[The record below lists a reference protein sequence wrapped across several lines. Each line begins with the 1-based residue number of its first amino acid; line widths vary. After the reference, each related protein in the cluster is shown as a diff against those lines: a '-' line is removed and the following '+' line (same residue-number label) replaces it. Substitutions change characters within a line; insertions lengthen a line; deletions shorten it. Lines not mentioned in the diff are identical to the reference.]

1 MAGFWDDGNDPL
13 TPYLGAFGPRRLT
26 GRGRGSPAGLPWQA
40 RDASPF
46 TLTRE
51 RVADEL
57 EGNPQLQRKLDMNTT
72 AEVGTDPLKRR
83 WYQALTIDRA
93 VATGKPLDEVVNN
106 PNYYPSS
113 TTSQTATTGQ
123 QPDMSIWEGANP
135 ANFATGNAS
144 YDPKKGRYVGFAGG
158 PQTTSFGTTDRGS
171 EYGGIEGGTLP
182 YARAMG
188 YQGPERTAIGPTG
201 PRGDDSELMATLS
214 PAEREIYAEYKA
226 REQGRS
232 PATYPRPEGRTMPQP
247 QSLMDM
253 FQPTDPSGAP
263 VDFTRA
269 LASRQNSLIGLGLG
283 LMGATRPGLG
293 EALAGFQAGT
303 AADTR
308 QQALRESRDERKQ
321 AQSNWERQ
329 FARGGESD
337 WARVAREIMPDA
349 KPGSPEYLQGA
360 KQFYASKAEGDWTVQ
375 EDPNTGNKYAWN
387 KRTNETKAIPV
398 PGGATAPG
406 NPFQPTGKMSTD
418 EGKTALYAD
427 RAATAHADITKYE
440 NLNQQPGGTVGGLV
454 QQNLPAGAANVLV
467 SPERGRA
474 MDAQRAFVNAL
485 LRRESGAAINAGE
498 FNSYAK
504 EYFPQVGDTADQI
517 EAKRKHRAEVIAGLA
532 RESGRGYRPSYQFD
546 AQGNIT
552 LGKPTFTG
560 GQGGAA
566 PAETPAPAKPKPT
579 ATKTINGKS
588 YSKIDGQWYED

>member
-1 MAGFWDDGNDPL
+1 MAGFWDDGSPDPIN
-13 TPYLGAFGPRRLT
+13 PYLGAFGGRRLT

-40 RDASPF
+40 RDVSPF

-51 RVADEL
+51 RVQDEL

-72 AEVGTDPLKRR
+72 AEVGTDPIKRR

-93 VATGKPLDEVVNN
+93 VATGKPLDEVVNA
-106 PNYYPSS
+106 PDYYPGT
-113 TTSQTATTGQ
+113 TTSKTATTGQ
-123 QPDMSIWEGANP
+123 APDASIWEGANP

-144 YDPKKGRYVGFAGG
+144 YDPVKQRWVGFAGG
-158 PQTTSFGTTDRGS
+158 PQTSVFGTGRTA
-171 EYGGIEGGTLP
+171 ELGGIEGGTMP

-188 YQGPERTAIGPTG
+188 YGGPERTAIGPQG
-201 PRGDDSELMATLS
+201 PQGDETAQASGLLDLNN
-214 PAEREIYAEYKA
+214 P
-226 REQGRS
+226 
-232 PATYPRPEGRTMPQP
+232 PATYPRPEGRKMAEPR
-247 QSLMDM
+247 SLMDM

-263 VDFTRA
+263 VDLTRA
-269 LASRQNSLIGLGLG
+269 LQSRSNSLIGLGMG
-283 LMGATRPGLG
+283 LMGASRPGLG
-293 EALAGFQAGT
+293 QALEGFQAGA
-303 AADTR
+303 AADAR
-308 QQALRESRDERKQ
+308 QQALGEASKERKQ

-329 FARGGESD
+329 FARSGESD

-375 EDPNTGNKYAWN
+375 EDPNTGNKFAWN

-398 PGGATAPG
+398 PGGVATPG

-440 NLNQQPGGTVGGLV
+440 NLNNQPGGTVGGLV

-498 FNSYAK
+498 FTSYAK
-504 EYFPQVGDTADQI
+504 EYFPQVGDTPQQI
-517 EAKRKHRAEVIAGLA
+517 EAKRQHRAEVIAGLA

-546 AQGNIT
+546 EKGNIT

-560 GQGGAA
+560 GGPPAA
-566 PAETPAPAKPKPT
+566 TPEAQPKGKAT

-588 YSKIDGQWYED
+588 YSKIDGNWYED